1 MLVTAP
7 TTHWFR
13 TSRNSYMP
21 ESEPMSYKKHACF
34 EPTFFKK
41 CLAQKCFWV
50 QVGARPW
57 SFFFRVKQFIATP
70 LQKRSNPLDSKWAL
84 PPGLLEPKVRH
95 LQSQPA
101 LSAHQPQAAGLQPH
115 ARGAAGQRGRTH
127 CGRPASAGSLA
138 FSASRR
144 PWTAARPAAAAPE
157 PPRAGAWRKRRA
169 RRRPPAARPAHLR
182 PALSRVESSAA
193 KLTVGRC
200 PSEYADGSHGI
211 SKAAELSQIS
221 GSRLKNLPPLALER
235 RSPRRHMLRSRAFGS
250 AGLLLAFSTS
260 TQVKAR
266 PSKKTSCRPSACW
279 TAWL

>member
-70 LQKRSNPLDSKWAL
+70 LQKRSNPLDSKRAL

-101 LSAHQPQAAGLQPH
+101 LSAHQPQAADLQPH

-127 CGRPASAGSLA
+127 CGRPAGVPEARVGWQLGLQRQSPPLDCRTAGSSRARTASGGSLA
-138 FSASRR
+138 QKTRSE
-144 PWTAARPAAAAPE
+144 TAARRSTSSSSA
-157 PPRAGAWRKRRA
+157 RALA
-169 RRRPPAARPAHLR
+169 RR
-182 PALSRVESSAA
+182 V
-193 KLTVGRC
+193 VGR
-200 PSEYADGSHGI
+200 EADRGPLPLGVRRRLPRHLQSGR
-211 SKAAELSQIS
+211 AEPNQ
-221 GSRLKNLPPLALER
+221 RLQAQELASLGVG
-235 RSPRRHMLRSRAFGS
+235 A
-250 AGLLLAFSTS
+250 
-260 TQVKAR
+260 
-266 PSKKTSCRPSACW
+266 
-279 TAWL
+279 